1 MQNDFKLQSKGEICL
16 ASQTQKGKAFE
27 YVCLQSLYDILN
39 ENQEVLVEENRVFNL
54 AKNYYDS
61 LDLKTRIKMDKG
73 AKAATSI
80 ILQVEP
86 QLQNPFENTP
96 LILSIQED
104 SKGISGDVRDI
115 LCIRRQNDWEIGLS
129 CKHNHTAIKHSR
141 LSDVNDFG
149 KSWFSIPC
157 SKQYFDDIIPI
168 FSELRNMKKDG
179 AYWRDIKD
187 KERKY
192 YIPILQAFIN
202 ELKRLD
208 ENNLEVI
215 PGNLLKYLLGNHD
228 FYKII
233 TIDSKKTTQVQCF
246 NINGTLNRNAR
257 KVKPLIKVAKLSMPY
272 RIFDIGFKPNSN
284 NTIIITLDNGW
295 AISMR
300 IHNASSLVEP
310 SLKFDAQ
317 LTGVPSGLYS
327 HFQAW

>member
-1 MQNDFKLQSKGEICL
+1 MQKEYEFQSKGEICL
-16 ASQTQKGKAFE
+16 GTQTQKGKAFE
-27 YVCLQSLYDILN
+27 YACLQSLYNTLN
-39 ENQEVLVEENRVFNL
+39 ENQEVLIEENSALNVAKKYFN
-54 AKNYYDS
+54 N
-61 LDLKTRIKMDKG
+61 LDLRTCIKMNKG
-73 AKAATSI
+73 ANAAVSI

-86 QLQNPFENTP
+86 QLQNPFDNKP

-104 SKGISGDVRDI
+104 SKGITGDVRDI
-115 LCIRRQNDWEIGLS
+115 LCIRRQNNWEIGLS

-149 KSWFSIPC
+149 ESWFSIPC

-168 FSELRNMKKDG
+168 FSELRKMKKHG
-179 AYWRDIKD
+179 IYWRDIKD
-187 KERKY
+187 KEKKY

-202 ELKRLD
+202 ELNRLD
-208 ENNLEVI
+208 VSKSENI
-215 PGNLLKYLLGNHD
+215 PESLLKYLLGNYD

-246 NINGTLNRNAR
+246 NINGTLNRNAG
-257 KVKPLIKVAKLSMPY
+257 KVKPLIKIPKLPMPY
-272 RIFDIGFKPNSN
+272 RIFDISFKPNSN

-295 AISMR
+295 TISMR
-300 IHNASSLVEP
+300 IHNASSLIEP

-317 LTGVPSGLYS
+317 LTGVPPVLYS

>member
-1 MQNDFKLQSKGEICL
+1 M
-16 ASQTQKGKAFE
+16 ATQTQKGKAFE
-27 YVCLQSLYDILN
+27 YACLQSLYNILY
-39 ENQEVLVEENRVFNL
+39 EKQEVLIEENSAFNV
-54 AKNYYDS
+54 AKKYYNN
-61 LDLKTRIKMDKG
+61 LDLSTCFKMNKG
-73 AKAATSI
+73 ANAAVRI

-86 QLQNPFENTP
+86 QLQNPFDNRP

-115 LCIRRQNDWEIGLS
+115 LCIRRQNNWEIGLS
-129 CKHNHTAIKHSR
+129 CKHNHTAVKHSR

-149 KSWFSIPC
+149 ESWFGIPC

-168 FSELRNMKKDG
+168 FSELREMKKHG
-179 AYWRDIKD
+179 IYWRDIKD
-187 KERKY
+187 KEKKY

-202 ELKRLD
+202 ELYRLD
-208 ENNLEVI
+208 ESKSEII
-215 PGNLLKYLLGNHD
+215 PESLLKYLLGSYD

-233 TIDSKKTTQVQCF
+233 TIDNKKTTQVQCF
-246 NINGTLNRNAR
+246 NINGTLNRNSG
-257 KVKPLIKVAKLSMPY
+257 KVKPLIKIPKLPMPY
-272 RIFDIGFKPNSN
+272 RIFDISFKPNSN

-295 AISMR
+295 TISMR

-317 LTGVPSGLYS
+317 LTGVPPALYS